1 MTVPEPAPAACR
13 ARRRGPHKPPL
24 PAWALRDLRNRGH
37 AALTLAARA
46 DLKAGAGTEQTVTV
60 PPPKSASTTPPA
72 FASALRPGKSPGR
85 RLRRG
90 RLRPCPAGPGIP
102 GRPGPAPCTQPIWPR
117 RRSQPGVPQS
127 CSSSTGSRTTVE
139 DHITGQPKTR
149 QSSRSAVP
157 SGELH
162 PIENAFVRDHQLVDL
177 SSPTVR
183 TELRRADAIL
193 LFEWLKTVDMSS
205 VPTTHRQRSRPS
217 RTCLRAW
224 CTSQTSPV
232 SRRRRAAEGWGD
244 PVPSWL
250 MI

>member
-37 AALTLAARA
+37 AALTPAARA

-162 PIENAFVRDHQLVDL
+162 PPRKWGSAPAADKPASAAL
-177 SSPTVR
+177 
-183 TELRRADAIL
+183 DAIERL
-193 LFEWLKTVDMSS
+193 LL
-205 VPTTHRQRSRPS
+205 
-217 RTCLRAW
+217 
-224 CTSQTSPV
+224 
-232 SRRRRAAEGWGD
+232 G
-244 PVPSWL
+244 
-250 MI
+250 

>member
-1 MTVPEPAPAACR
+1 MTVPEPTPAACR

-90 RLRPCPAGPGIP
+90 RLRPWPAGPGIP

-117 RRSQPGVPQS
+117 RRSRPGVPQS

-139 DHITGQPKTR
+139 DHITGQPKIR

-162 PIENAFVRDHQLVDL
+162 PTGMRLTSMTL
-177 SSPTVR
+177 TRST
-183 TELRRADAIL
+183 
-193 LFEWLKTVDMSS
+193 SS
-205 VPTTHRQRSRPS
+205 VQSVTTRRSEVASTSARGISLAGTSSASCSRNSSLQLPESRLTVTFRSR
-217 RTCLRAW
+217 
-224 CTSQTSPV
+224 
-232 SRRRRAAEGWGD
+232 
-244 PVPSWL
+244 
-250 MI
+250 